1 MKTVVVWEFPG
12 MEYIY
17 ACGFNP
23 LTLKVFF
30 HKIIHLNASKGTR
43 QKYKT
48 ADLIQVKTYLY

>member
-43 QKYKT
+43 RKNIRQQ
-48 ADLIQVKTYLY
+48 I